1 MNHIAEW
8 ISTARNIAV
17 QCRLGMT
24 LEAGVA
30 ITGFLPVMANE
41 LIEKIDGDFIVL
53 INDLNK
59 CHKNSDWLGVADCL
73 EFDLVIWLERLNSAS
88 G

>member
-1 MNHIAEW
+1 
-8 ISTARNIAV
+8 
-17 QCRLGMT
+17 MT